1 MSTSGQTQS
10 QTQAEPTRESSHG
23 RLRQLWN
30 DYLPYW
36 FVTPM
41 VLVMVMI
48 TFFPGAYDLYLS
60 VIAEPTM
67 DVFGA
72 DFVGLSNYET
82 AFTRGGAIHSFV
94 ITITVVVSALLLESV
109 LGFLLAALVAG
120 VESSRAKSF
129 YRVLFIIPM
138 AVAPV
143 SLATIGRIML
153 NSEIGVIPYL
163 IEAATPFAAPAFLS
177 EIPLLTVILLDTWNW
192 TPFMFIIF
200 YAGLSSVPITLIEAS
215 KVDGAPL
222 WRRYVHVI
230 IPYMK
235 PVVFVATLIRMIDLF
250 RTFGVVYGLTQ
261 GGPGTATQ
269 LVSINIYEQM
279 FINNSSGVAA
289 AIAVVYLVFVVA
301 IANIVIA
308 KVGFEGVWD

>member
-1 MSTSGQTQS
+1 MSTPTQTEAP
-10 QTQAEPTRESSHG
+10 TKNEPRFA
-23 RLRQLWN
+23 RVRDLWN

-36 FVTPM
+36 FMAPM
-41 VLVMVMI
+41 VIVMAMI

-60 VIAEPTM
+60 LIAEPTLN
-67 DVFGA
+67 VLNA
-72 DFVGLSNYET
+72 EFVGLSNYET

-94 ITITVVVSALLLESV
+94 ITIAVVASALLLESV
-109 LGFLLAALVAG
+109 LGFVLAALVAG
-120 VESSRAKSF
+120 VDSSGAKSF
-129 YRVLFIIPM
+129 YRVLFIVPM

-153 NSEIGVIPYL
+153 NSEIGVVPYL
-163 IEAATPFAAPAFLS
+163 IDTATPFAAPAFLS
-177 EIPLLTVILLDTWNW
+177 DVPLLTVILLDTWNW

-200 YAGLSSVPITLIEAS
+200 YAGLSSVPETLIEAS
-215 KVDGAPL
+215 RVDGAPL
-222 WRRYVHVI
+222 WRRYLHVI

-235 PVVFVATLIRMIDLF
+235 PVVFVAMLIRMIDLF
-250 RTFGVVYGLTQ
+250 RTFGVVYGLTG

-279 FINNSSGVAA
+279 FINNQPGVAA
-289 AIAVVYLVFVVA
+289 AMAVVYLVLVVA
-301 IANIVIA
+301 LANVVIA

>member
-1 MSTSGQTQS
+1 MSTPTQTETTTNARS
-10 QTQAEPTRESSHG
+10 LGA
-23 RLRQLWN
+23 RLRDLWN

-36 FVTPM
+36 FMAPM

-60 VIAEPTM
+60 LIAEPTVNVL
-67 DVFGA
+67 DA
-72 DFVGLSNYET
+72 EFVGLRNFET
-82 AFTRGGAIHSFV
+82 AFTRGGAFHSFV
-94 ITITVVVSALLLESV
+94 ITITLVVSALLLESV
-109 LGFLLAALVAG
+109 LGFFLAALVAG

-163 IEAATPFAAPAFLS
+163 IETLTPFAAPVFLS
-177 EIPLLTVILLDTWNW
+177 DVPLLTVILLDTWNW

-200 YAGLSSVPITLIEAS
+200 YAGLSSVPDTLVEAS
-215 KVDGAPL
+215 RVDGAPL

-235 PVVFVATLIRMIDLF
+235 PVVFVAALIRMIDLF

-279 FINNSSGVAA
+279 FINNQPGVAA
-289 AIAVVYLVFVVA
+289 AIAVVYLVFVIA
-301 IANIVIA
+301 LANIVIA

>member
-1 MSTSGQTQS
+1 MSTPTQTETTDTHS
-10 QTQAEPTRESSHG
+10 LA
-23 RLRQLWN
+23 RLRDLWN

-36 FVTPM
+36 FMAPM
-41 VLVMVMI
+41 VLVMMMI

-60 VIAEPTM
+60 LIAEPTLNI
-67 DVFGA
+67 FEA
-72 DFVGLSNYET
+72 EFVGLSNFET
-82 AFTRGGAIHSFV
+82 AFTRGGAFHSFV
-94 ITITVVVSALLLESV
+94 ITVTVVVSALFLESV
-109 LGFLLAALVAG
+109 LGFVLAAFVAG

-153 NSEIGVIPYL
+153 NSEVGIIPYL
-163 IEAATPFAAPAFLS
+163 INTATPFAAPAFLS
-177 EIPLLTVILLDTWNW
+177 DLPLLTVILLDTWNW

-200 YAGLSSVPITLIEAS
+200 YAGLSSVPDTLVEAS
-215 KVDGAPL
+215 RVDGAPL
-222 WRRYVHVI
+222 WRRYIHVI

-269 LVSINIYEQM
+269 LVSINVYEQM
-279 FINNSSGVAA
+279 FINNSPGVAT
-289 AIAVVYLVFVVA
+289 AIAVVYLIFVIA

>member
-1 MSTSGQTQS
+1 MSSPTQTQ
-10 QTQAEPTRESSHG
+10 TEPTRETRETG
-23 RLRQLWN
+23 IARLREVWN
-30 DYLPYW
+30 EYLPVW
-36 FVTPM
+36 FTAPM
-41 VLVMVMI
+41 VLVMVLI
-48 TFFPGAYDLYLS
+48 TFFPGAYNLYLS
-60 VIAEPTM
+60 LIAEPTLN
-67 DVFGA
+67 VFQA
-72 DFVGLSNYET
+72 EFVGLSNFEA
-82 AFTRGGAIHSFV
+82 AFDLAGATHSFV
-94 ITITVVVSALLLESV
+94 ITITVVASALLLETV
-109 LGFLLAALVAG
+109 LGFGLAALVAG
-120 VESSRAKSF
+120 VDSDRLQSF
-129 YRVLFIIPM
+129 YRILFIIPM

-153 NSEIGVIPYL
+153 NSEVGIIPYL
-163 IEAATPFAAPAFLS
+163 IETATPFAAPAFLS
-177 EIPLLTVILLDTWNW
+177 EMPLLTVILLDTWNW

-200 YAGLSSVPITLIEAS
+200 YAGLSSVPKTLLEAS
-215 KVDGAPL
+215 RVDGAPL

-279 FINNSSGVAA
+279 FINVQTTVAA
-289 AIAVVYLVFVVA
+289 AIAVVYLVMV
-301 IANIVIA
+301 IALCNIVIA

>member
-1 MSTSGQTQS
+1 MSTQTQTETTTTS
-10 QTQAEPTRESSHG
+10 ETGVA
-23 RLRQLWN
+23 RLRALWN

-36 FVTPM
+36 FIAPM
-41 VLVMVMI
+41 VLVMLLI

-60 VIAEPTM
+60 VIEEPTF
-67 DVFGA
+67 DVFA
-72 DFVGLSNYET
+72 AEFVGLQNYAT
-82 AFTRGGAIHSFV
+82 AFGRGGALHSFI
-94 ITITVVVSALLLESV
+94 ITVTVVVSALALESV
-109 LGFLLAALVAG
+109 LGFGLAALVAG
-120 VESSRAKSF
+120 VESERLQSF

-163 IEAATPFAAPAFLS
+163 IEATTPFAAPAFLS
-177 EIPLLTVILLDTWNW
+177 EIPLLTVVLLDTWNW

-200 YAGLSSVPITLIEAS
+200 YAGLSSVPDTLIEAS
-215 KVDGAPL
+215 RVDGAPL
-222 WRRYVHVI
+222 WRRYLHVV

-235 PVVFVATLIRMIDLF
+235 PVVFVATLIRLIDLF

-279 FINNSSGVAA
+279 FINNSPGVAA

>member
-1 MSTSGQTQS
+1 MSTQTETETTAADERSFGQ
-10 QTQAEPTRESSHG
+10 
-23 RLRQLWN
+23 LRDLWN
-30 DYLPYW
+30 EYLPYW
-36 FVTPM
+36 FVAPM

-48 TFFPGAYDLYLS
+48 TFFPGGYDLYLS
-60 VIAEPTM
+60 LIEEPVLNPLEAE
-67 DVFGA
+67 FA
-72 DFVGLSNYET
+72 GLSNYET
-82 AFTRGGAIHSFV
+82 AFTRGGALHSFI
-94 ITITVVVSALLLESV
+94 ITIITVASALVLQSV

-163 IEAATPFAAPAFLS
+163 INAATPFAAPAFLS
-177 EIPLLTVILLDTWNW
+177 EIPLITVILLDTWNW

-200 YAGLSSVPITLIEAS
+200 YAGLSSVPDTLIEAS
-215 KVDGAPL
+215 RVDGAPL

-235 PVVFVATLIRMIDLF
+235 PVVFVAALIRMIDLF

-279 FINNSSGVAA
+279 FINNAPGVAT

-301 IANIVIA
+301 LCNIIIA

>member
-1 MSTSGQTQS
+1 MSTPTQTETAPKS
-10 QTQAEPTRESSHG
+10 TFA
-23 RLRQLWN
+23 RLRDLWN
-30 DYLPYW
+30 EYLPYW
-36 FVTPM
+36 FMAPM
-41 VLVMVMI
+41 VAVMVMI
-48 TFFPGAYDLYLS
+48 TFLPGAYDLYLS
-60 VIAEPTM
+60 LVAEPTLS
-67 DVFGA
+67 VFDA
-72 DFVGLSNYET
+72 EFVGLRNFET

-94 ITITVVVSALLLESV
+94 ITITVVVSALLLETV
-109 LGFLLAALVAG
+109 LGFVLAALVAG
-120 VESSRAKSF
+120 VGSGRAKSF

-153 NSEIGVIPYL
+153 NSEIGIIPYV
-163 IEAATPFAAPAFLS
+163 INTGTPFAAPNFLS
-177 EIPLLTVILLDTWNW
+177 EVPLLTVILLDAWNW

-200 YAGLSSVPITLIEAS
+200 YAGLSSVPKTLIEAS
-215 KVDGAPL
+215 RVDGAPM

-235 PVVFVATLIRMIDLF
+235 PVVFVATLIRLIDLF
-250 RTFGVVYGLTQ
+250 RTFGVVYGLTG

-279 FINNSSGVAA
+279 FINNQITVAA
-289 AIAVVYLVFVVA
+289 AIAVVYLVLVVA
-301 IANIVIA
+301 LCNVIIA

>member
-1 MSTSGQTQS
+1 MSTPTQTETTNTQS
-10 QTQAEPTRESSHG
+10 LAKLRE
-23 RLRQLWN
+23 LWN

-36 FVTPM
+36 FMAPM
-41 VLVMVMI
+41 VLVMMMI

-60 VIAEPTM
+60 LIEEPTLNI
-67 DVFGA
+67 FA
-72 DFVGLSNYET
+72 AEFVGLSNYET
-82 AFTRGGAIHSFV
+82 AFTRGGALHSFV
-94 ITITVVVSALLLESV
+94 ITVTVVVSALLLESL
-109 LGFLLAALVAG
+109 LGFFLAALVAG
-120 VESSRAKSF
+120 VESDRAKSF

-153 NSEIGVIPYL
+153 NSEVGIIPYL
-163 IEAATPFAAPAFLS
+163 INTATPFAAPAFLS
-177 EIPLLTVILLDTWNW
+177 ELPLLTVVLLDAWNW

-200 YAGLSSVPITLIEAS
+200 YAGLSSVPDTLVEAS
-215 KVDGAPL
+215 RVDGAPL

-279 FINNSSGVAA
+279 FINNSPGVAT
-289 AIAVVYLVFVVA
+289 AIAVVYLVFVIA

>member
-1 MSTSGQTQS
+1 MSTPTQTETTPQS
-10 QTQAEPTRESSHG
+10 TFA
-23 RLRQLWN
+23 RLRDLWN

-36 FVTPM
+36 FMAPM
-41 VLVMVMI
+41 VLVMIMI

-60 VIAEPTM
+60 LIAESTL
-67 DVFGA
+67 DVFA
-72 DFVGLSNYET
+72 AEFVGLRNFET

-94 ITITVVVSALLLESV
+94 ITITVVVSALLLETV
-109 LGFLLAALVAG
+109 LGFVLAALVAG
-120 VESSRAKSF
+120 VGSGRAKSF

-153 NSEIGVIPYL
+153 NSEIGIIPYV
-163 IEAATPFAAPAFLS
+163 INTGTPFAAPSFLS
-177 EIPLLTVILLDTWNW
+177 EVPLLTVILLDAWNW

-200 YAGLSSVPITLIEAS
+200 YAGLSSVPKTLIEAS
-215 KVDGAPL
+215 RVDGAPM

-235 PVVFVATLIRMIDLF
+235 PVVFVATLIRLIDLF
-250 RTFGVVYGLTQ
+250 RTFGVVYGLTG

-279 FINNSSGVAA
+279 FINNQITVAA
-289 AIAVVYLVFVVA
+289 AIAIVYLVLVVA
-301 IANIVIA
+301 LCNVIIA

>member
-1 MSTSGQTQS
+1 MSTPTQTETTPQS
-10 QTQAEPTRESSHG
+10 TFA
-23 RLRQLWN
+23 RLRDLWN

-36 FVTPM
+36 FMTPM
-41 VLVMVMI
+41 VAVMVMI

-60 VIAEPTM
+60 LIAKPTL
-67 DVFGA
+67 DVFAA
-72 DFVGLSNYET
+72 DFVGLRNFES
-82 AFTRGGAIHSFV
+82 AMTRGGAIHSFV
-94 ITITVVVSALLLESV
+94 ITITVVVSALLLETV
-109 LGFLLAALVAG
+109 LGFVLAALVAG
-120 VESSRAKSF
+120 VGSDRAKSF

-153 NSEIGVIPYL
+153 NSEIGIIPYV
-163 IEAATPFAAPAFLS
+163 INTGTPFAAPNFLS
-177 EIPLLTVILLDTWNW
+177 EVPLLTVILLDAWNW

-200 YAGLSSVPITLIEAS
+200 YAGLSSVPKTLIEAS
-215 KVDGAPL
+215 RVDGAPM

-235 PVVFVATLIRMIDLF
+235 PVVFVATLIRLIDLF
-250 RTFGVVYGLTQ
+250 RTFGVVYGLTG

-279 FINNSSGVAA
+279 FINNQITVAA
-289 AIAVVYLVFVVA
+289 AIAIVYLVLVVA
-301 IANIVIA
+301 LCNVIIA

>member
-1 MSTSGQTQS
+1 MSTQTQTETTTTS
-10 QTQAEPTRESSHG
+10 ETGVA
-23 RLRQLWN
+23 RLRALWN

-36 FVTPM
+36 FIAPM
-41 VLVMVMI
+41 VLVMVLI

-60 VIAEPTM
+60 VIEEPT
-67 DVFGA
+67 FNIFA
-72 DFVGLSNYET
+72 AEFVGLQNYET
-82 AFTRGGAIHSFV
+82 AFGRGGALHSFV
-94 ITITVVVSALLLESV
+94 ITVTVVVSALALESV
-109 LGFLLAALVAG
+109 LGFGLAALVAG
-120 VESSRAKSF
+120 VESERLQSF

-163 IEAATPFAAPAFLS
+163 IEATTPFAAPAFLS
-177 EIPLLTVILLDTWNW
+177 EIPLLTVVLLDTWNW

-200 YAGLSSVPITLIEAS
+200 YAGLSSVPDTLIEAS
-215 KVDGAPL
+215 RVDGAPL
-222 WRRYVHVI
+222 WRRYLHVV

-235 PVVFVATLIRMIDLF
+235 PVVFVATLIRLIDLF

-279 FINNSSGVAA
+279 FINNSPGVAA

>member
-1 MSTSGQTQS
+1 
-10 QTQAEPTRESSHG
+10 
-23 RLRQLWN
+23 
-30 DYLPYW
+30 
-36 FVTPM
+36 M
-41 VLVMVMI
+41 VLVMVSI

-60 VIAEPTM
+60 LIEEPTTNI
-67 DVFGA
+67 FA
-72 DFVGLSNYET
+72 AEFVGLDNFRT
-82 AFTRGGAIHSFV
+82 AFTRGGAFHSFV
-94 ITITVVVSALLLESV
+94 ITVTVVVSALALESL
-109 LGFLLAALVAG
+109 LGFFLAALVAG
-120 VESSRAKSF
+120 VDDSSSIKSF
-129 YRVLFIIPM
+129 YRVLFILPM

-143 SLATIGRIML
+143 SLATIGRLML
-153 NSEIGVIPYL
+153 NTEVGIIPYV
-163 IEAATPFAAPAFLS
+163 INSATPFTSPAFLS
-177 EIPLLTVILLDTWNW
+177 DLPLLTVILLDTWNW

-200 YAGLSSVPITLIEAS
+200 YAGLSSVPDTLVEAS
-215 KVDGAPL
+215 RVDGAPL

-279 FINNSSGVAA
+279 FINNQVGVAA
-289 AIAVVYLVFVVA
+289 AIAVVYLVFVIA

>member
-1 MSTSGQTQS
+1 MSTPTQTESTS
-10 QTQAEPTRESSHG
+10 QPTSA
-23 RLRQLWN
+23 RLRELWN

-36 FVTPM
+36 FMGPM
-41 VLVMVMI
+41 VLVMIMI
-48 TFFPGAYDLYLS
+48 TFFPGAYDLYLAL
-60 VIAEPTM
+60 IEEPTLN
-67 DVFGA
+67 VFA
-72 DFVGLSNYET
+72 AEFAGLDNFET
-82 AFTRGGAIHSFV
+82 AFTRGGALHSFV
-94 ITITVVVSALLLESV
+94 VTITVVVSALLLESV
-109 LGFLLAALVAG
+109 LGFALAAFVAG

-129 YRVLFIIPM
+129 YRVLFILPM

-143 SLATIGRIML
+143 SMATIGRIML
-153 NSEIGVIPYL
+153 NSEIGIIPYV
-163 IEAATPFAAPAFLS
+163 INAATPFAAPAFLS
-177 EIPLLTVILLDTWNW
+177 DIPLLTVILLDTWNW

-200 YAGLSSVPITLIEAS
+200 YAGLSSVPDTLLEAAR
-215 KVDGAPL
+215 VDGAPL

-235 PVVFVATLIRMIDLF
+235 PVVFVATLIRLIDLF

-279 FINNSSGVAA
+279 FINNQITVAA
-289 AIAVVYLVFVVA
+289 AIAIVYLVLVVA
-301 IANIVIA
+301 LCNVIIA

>member
-1 MSTSGQTQS
+1 MSTPTQTETS
-10 QTQAEPTRESSHG
+10 NTQGLA
-23 RLRQLWN
+23 RLRDLWN

-36 FVTPM
+36 FMAPM

-60 VIAEPTM
+60 LIEEPTLNI
-67 DVFGA
+67 FA
-72 DFVGLSNYET
+72 AEFAGLSNFET
-82 AFTRGGAIHSFV
+82 AFTRGGAFHSFV
-94 ITITVVVSALLLESV
+94 ITVTVVVSALFLESV
-109 LGFLLAALVAG
+109 LGFVLAALVAG
-120 VESSRAKSF
+120 VDDSNRMKSF

-143 SLATIGRIML
+143 SLATIGRLML
-153 NSEIGVIPYL
+153 NTEIGIIPYV
-163 IEAATPFAAPAFLS
+163 IATATPFAAPSFLS
-177 EIPLLTVILLDTWNW
+177 DLPLLTVILLDTWNW

-200 YAGLSSVPITLIEAS
+200 YAGLSSVPTTLIEAS
-215 KVDGAPL
+215 RVDGAPL

-261 GGPGTATQ
+261 GGPGTTTQ

-279 FINNSSGVAA
+279 FINNQFGVAA
-289 AIAVVYLVFVVA
+289 AIAVVYLIFVIA

>member
-1 MSTSGQTQS
+1 MSTPEQTKKK
-10 QTQAEPTRESSHG
+10 AEPTREASNG
-23 RLRQLWN
+23 RLSQLWN

-36 FVTPM
+36 FAAPM

-48 TFFPGAYDLYLS
+48 TFFPGGYDLYLS
-60 VIAEPTM
+60 VIAEPTLNI
-67 DVFGA
+67 FEA
-72 DFVGLSNYET
+72 EFVGLSNYQT
-82 AFTRGGAIHSFV
+82 AFSRGGAIHSFS
-94 ITITVVVSALLLESV
+94 ITITVVASALLLESL
-109 LGFLLAALVAG
+109 LGFFLAALVSG
-120 VESSRAKSF
+120 VGSSRMKSF
-129 YRVLFIIPM
+129 YRILFIIPM

-153 NSEIGVIPYL
+153 NSEIGVIPFL
-163 IEAATPFAAPAFLS
+163 IEAATPFSAPVFLS

-200 YAGLSSVPITLIEAS
+200 YAGLSSVPKTLIEAS

-235 PVVFVATLIRMIDLF
+235 PVVFVAVLIRMIDLF

-279 FINNSSGVAA
+279 FINNATGVAA
-289 AIAVVYLVFVVA
+289 AIAVVYLIFVVA
-301 IANIVIA
+301 VANIVIA

>member
-1 MSTSGQTQS
+1 MSTPTQTETAS
-10 QTQAEPTRESSHG
+10 KTPLTRV
-23 RLRQLWN
+23 RDLWN

-36 FVTPM
+36 FMAPM

-60 VIAEPTM
+60 LIAEPTFN
-67 DVFGA
+67 VFEA
-72 DFVGLSNYET
+72 EFVGLSNFET
-82 AFTRGGAIHSFV
+82 AFTRGGAFHSFV
-94 ITITVVVSALLLESV
+94 ITITVVVSALLLESA
-109 LGFLLAALVAG
+109 LGFVLAALVAG
-120 VESSRAKSF
+120 VESERAKSF
-129 YRVLFIIPM
+129 YRVLFIVPM

-153 NSEIGVIPYL
+153 NSEIGIIPYV
-163 IEAATPFAAPAFLS
+163 IETGTPFAAPNFLS

-200 YAGLSSVPITLIEAS
+200 YAGLSSVPDTLVEAS
-215 KVDGAPL
+215 RVDGAPL

-235 PVVFVATLIRMIDLF
+235 TVVFVAVLIRLIDLF
-250 RTFGVVYGLTQ
+250 RTFGVVYGLTN

-279 FINNSSGVAA
+279 FINNQLGVAA
-289 AIAVVYLVFVVA
+289 AIAIVYLVLVVA
-301 IANIVIA
+301 LCNVIIA

>member
-1 MSTSGQTQS
+1 MSTQTQTETTTTS
-10 QTQAEPTRESSHG
+10 ETGLA
-23 RLRQLWN
+23 RLRALWN

-36 FVTPM
+36 FVAPM
-41 VLVMVMI
+41 VLVMVLI

-60 VIAEPTM
+60 VIEEPTF
-67 DVFGA
+67 DVFA
-72 DFVGLSNYET
+72 AEFVGLSNYAT
-82 AFTRGGAIHSFV
+82 AFGRGGALHSFI
-94 ITITVVVSALLLESV
+94 ITVTVVVSALALESV
-109 LGFLLAALVAG
+109 LGFGLAALVAG
-120 VESSRAKSF
+120 VESERLQSF
-129 YRVLFIIPM
+129 YRVLFIVPM

-163 IEAATPFAAPAFLS
+163 IEATTPFAAPAFLS
-177 EIPLLTVILLDTWNW
+177 EIPLLTVVLLDTWNW

-200 YAGLSSVPITLIEAS
+200 YAGLSSVPDTLIEAS

-222 WRRYVHVI
+222 WRRYLHVI

-279 FINNSSGVAA
+279 FINNSPGVAA

>member
-1 MSTSGQTQS
+1 MSTPTQTETAN
-10 QTQAEPTRESSHG
+10 QTALG
-23 RLRQLWN
+23 RLRDLWN

-36 FVTPM
+36 FMAPM

-60 VIAEPTM
+60 VIAEPTFN
-67 DVFGA
+67 VFEA
-72 DFVGLSNYET
+72 EFVGLQHFET
-82 AFTRGGAIHSFV
+82 AFTRGGAFHSFV
-94 ITITVVVSALLLESV
+94 ITITVVVSALALETL
-109 LGFLLAALVAG
+109 LGFVLAALVAG
-120 VESSRAKSF
+120 VDSGRMKGF

-143 SLATIGRIML
+143 SLATIGRLML
-153 NSEIGVIPYL
+153 NSEIGIIPYV
-163 IEAATPFAAPAFLS
+163 IETATPLAAPNFLS
-177 EIPLLTVILLDTWNW
+177 EVPLLTVILLDTWNW

-200 YAGLSSVPITLIEAS
+200 YAGLSSVPDTLVEAS
-215 KVDGAPL
+215 RVDGAPL

-235 PVVFVATLIRMIDLF
+235 PVVFVATLIRLIDLF
-250 RTFGVVYGLTQ
+250 RTFGVVYGLTN

-279 FINNSSGVAA
+279 FINNQLGVAA
-289 AIAVVYLVFVVA
+289 AIAIVYLVLVVA
-301 IANIVIA
+301 LCNIIIA

>member
-1 MSTSGQTQS
+1 MSTPTQT
-10 QTQAEPTRESSHG
+10 ESANRTTLA
-23 RLRQLWN
+23 RLRDLWN

-36 FVTPM
+36 FMAPM

-60 VIAEPTM
+60 LIAEPTFN
-67 DVFGA
+67 VFEA
-72 DFVGLSNYET
+72 EFVGLSNFET
-82 AFTRGGAIHSFV
+82 AFTRGGAFHSFV
-94 ITITVVVSALLLESV
+94 ITITVVVSALALETA
-109 LGFLLAALVAG
+109 LGFVLAALVAG
-120 VESSRAKSF
+120 VDSGRMKGF

-153 NSEIGVIPYL
+153 NSEIGVIPYV
-163 IEAATPFAAPAFLS
+163 IETATPFAAPAFLS
-177 EIPLLTVILLDTWNW
+177 DVPLLTVILLDTWNW

-200 YAGLSSVPITLIEAS
+200 YAGLSSVPDTLVEAS
-215 KVDGAPL
+215 RVDGAPL

-235 PVVFVATLIRMIDLF
+235 PVVFVATLIRLIDLF
-250 RTFGVVYGLTQ
+250 RTFGVVYGLTN

-279 FINNSSGVAA
+279 FINNQLGVAA
-289 AIAVVYLVFVVA
+289 AIAIVYLVLVVA
-301 IANIVIA
+301 LCNIIIA